1 MDRAT
6 RGRVR
11 RPHGADAAQ
20 PRRRQTMTYTN
31 VLKPARPAS
40 VPGPTSSPAPR
51 HDGRSA
57 RLSGRRSQH

>member
-1 MDRAT
+1 
-6 RGRVR
+6 
-11 RPHGADAAQ
+11 
-20 PRRRQTMTYTN
+20 MTYTN